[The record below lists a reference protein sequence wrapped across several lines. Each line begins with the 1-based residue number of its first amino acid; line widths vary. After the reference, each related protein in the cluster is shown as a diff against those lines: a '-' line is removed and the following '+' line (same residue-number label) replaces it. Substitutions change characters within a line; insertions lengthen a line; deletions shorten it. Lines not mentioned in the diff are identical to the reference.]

1 MPVQIVARTPAD
13 MEATGAGQVEAIE
26 HTYAI
31 HNALTHEFR
40 ISLSKSA
47 GLFSAISWEDINT
60 EGDSDASGGVANYS
74 IALDRGAFA
83 AALKAVIE
91 QAIGGPV
98 TNGFSLSTNVSGKSG
113 VQTYALPSNMNS
125 ATAYAQT
132 VLDREVRQEVE
143 GYLNQNNV
151 LEYLEGDSMTG
162 FSLSLDAS
170 GGAYDMADKLMAN
183 NFSDLRHLL
192 LQIPNRPITA
202 NGGEVGAT
210 AATGSRLPVADGDA
224 VVFTFNVQPAV
235 KISQVDVTD
244 PVVGEGVA
252 QSGAAANNLATTGF
266 NVGGSVDM
274 TTGNRF
280 IAFVIDVTA

>member
-13 MEATGAGQVEAIE
+13 MEATGAGQVETIE

-40 ISLSKSA
+40 IPLSKSA

-60 EGDSDASGGVANYS
+60 EGDSDASGGIANYS
-74 IALDRGAFA
+74 IALDRDAFA
-83 AALKAVIE
+83 AALKTVIE

-98 TNGFSLSTNVSGKSG
+98 ANGFSLSTNVSGKSG

-143 GYLNQNNV
+143 IYLNANDV

-192 LQIPNRPITA
+192 LQIPNRT
-202 NGGEVGAT
+202 GEVSAT
-210 AATGSRLPVADGDA
+210 DATGSRLPVADGDA